1 MDSVKIDA
9 SRAQRRNLDDPM
21 TGIDAEEDV
30 VSYVIIQDFA
40 EITQTDTWDVINAFF
55 NENGLVSQQI
65 NSYNHFLTTTIQDV
79 VEDVGKI
86 IVKPEQQYRPGEKRQ
101 AGNQLS

>member
-30 VSYVIIQDFA
+30 VSYVII
-40 EITQTDTWDVINAFF
+40 
-55 NENGLVSQQI
+55 
-65 NSYNHFLTTTIQDV
+65 
-79 VEDVGKI
+79 
-86 IVKPEQQYRPGEKRQ
+86 
-101 AGNQLS
+101 